1 MCGDDVSRGTAY
13 DLAALERLARA
24 EGAQHGVASA
34 GSARDGRGI
43 RRIAF
48 DDFDARLVQFRWI
61 AHERGDA
68 VARLERLRSE
78 MAARRTGCAEDQQIH
93 GGDCKLR
100 RGMRYLVTG
109 GAGFIGSNFI
119 RFLFRKYGGDAQ
131 VVNLDKLTYAGIR
144 ENLAE
149 YEGQNNYRFV
159 HGDITNPADVAGAY
173 GTGVDVVVNFAAETH
188 VDRSLMEAGT
198 FIDTDVRG
206 VLVLLEEARKHAPN
220 LKRFVQISTD
230 EVYGSI
236 ESGSF
241 QETDPLGPRN
251 PYSASKA
258 GGDRMAY
265 AYAQTYGLPVIITRA
280 SNNFGPF
287 QYPEKLIP
295 LFVTNAIDNL
305 PLPLYGDGRNIRDW
319 LYVEDHCAAIDF
331 LIDRGGN
338 SEVYNIGGGNERENR
353 EITHKILAILGKPE
367 SLIKRVADRQGHD
380 RRYSLDTA
388 KLERLGFKCGT
399 NFDDALER
407 TVKWYASNE
416 PWWRAIKERSA
427 EFREYYAKQYGAR

>member
-1 MCGDDVSRGTAY
+1 
-13 DLAALERLARA
+13 
-24 EGAQHGVASA
+24 
-34 GSARDGRGI
+34 
-43 RRIAF
+43 
-48 DDFDARLVQFRWI
+48 
-61 AHERGDA
+61 
-68 VARLERLRSE
+68 
-78 MAARRTGCAEDQQIH
+78 
-93 GGDCKLR
+93 
-100 RGMRYLVTG
+100 MRYLVTG

-119 RFLFRKYGGDAQ
+119 RFLFRKYGDAAQ

-149 YEGQNNYRFV
+149 FEGKKNYKFI
-159 HGDITNPADVAGAY
+159 HGDITNPADVAAAY
-173 GTGVDVVVNFAAETH
+173 GDGVDVVVNFAAETH
-188 VDRSLMEAGT
+188 VDRSLMEAGS
-198 FIDTDVRG
+198 FIHTDVHG
-206 VLVLLEEARKHAPN
+206 VLVLLEEARKHAPH

-241 QETDPLGPRN
+241 KETDPLSPRN

-319 LYVEDHCAAIDF
+319 LFVEDHCAAIDF
-331 LIDRGGN
+331 LIERGEN

-353 EITHKILAILGKPE
+353 EITHKILQALGKPE

-380 RRYSLDTA
+380 RRYSLDTT
-388 KLERLGFKCGT
+388 KLERLGFKCDSD
-399 NFDDALER
+399 FDEALR
-407 TVKWYASNE
+407 LTVQWYAGNE
-416 PWWRAIKERSA
+416 RWWRAIKERSA
-427 EFREYYAKQYGAR
+427 EFKAYYDKQYGARTLA

>member
-1 MCGDDVSRGTAY
+1 
-13 DLAALERLARA
+13 
-24 EGAQHGVASA
+24 
-34 GSARDGRGI
+34 
-43 RRIAF
+43 
-48 DDFDARLVQFRWI
+48 
-61 AHERGDA
+61 
-68 VARLERLRSE
+68 
-78 MAARRTGCAEDQQIH
+78 
-93 GGDCKLR
+93 
-100 RGMRYLVTG
+100 MRYLVTG

-119 RFLFRKYGGDAQ
+119 RFLFRKYGDAAQ

-149 YEGQNNYRFV
+149 FEGKKNYKFI
-159 HGDITNPADVAGAY
+159 HGDITDAADVAAAY
-173 GTGVDVVVNFAAETH
+173 GDGVDVVVNFAAETH
-188 VDRSLMEAGT
+188 VDRSLMEAGS
-198 FIDTDVRG
+198 FIHTDIHG
-206 VLVLLEEARKHAPN
+206 VLVLLEEARKHAPH
-220 LKRFVQISTD
+220 LERFVQISTD

-241 QETDPLGPRN
+241 KERDPLSPRN

-295 LFVTNAIDNL
+295 LFVTNAIDDL

-319 LYVEDHCAAIDF
+319 LFVDDHCAAIDF
-331 LIDRGGN
+331 LIERGEN

-353 EITHKILAILGKPE
+353 EITHKILQILGKPE

-388 KLERLGFKCGT
+388 KLERLGFKCDSD
-399 NFDDALER
+399 FDKALHL
-407 TVKWYASNE
+407 TVQWYAANE
-416 PWWRAIKERSA
+416 KWWRAIKERSA
-427 EFREYYAKQYGAR
+427 EFKAYYDKQYGARTLA